1 MTNVFLQFVS
11 IQRGDSKKYEILQLI
26 ASVLD
31 WNDEQREK
39 AGLVRPGTAANAQS
53 SFLKTPP
60 LSPFHRSPS
69 TPTLSDAYEGSRD
82 VCQSCIYYPVAL
94 VLTSR
99 SFGHRFW
106 ILKSHRIP
114 LLRFVDFCNLYI
126 PGIRL
131 GVI

>member
-1 MTNVFLQFVS
+1 MRDLRAIVTIMKDVTDQIHHRQLVTNVFLQFVS
-11 IQRGDSKKYEILQLI
+11 IQRGDSRKYEILQLI

-39 AGLVRPGTAANAQS
+39 AGLVRPGTAANSQS

-82 VCQSCIYYPVAL
+82 VFNPSHTYHSVAIL
-94 VLTSR
+94 IGQQIWTSVLDSE
-99 SFGHRFW
+99 
-106 ILKSHRIP
+106 KS
-114 LLRFVDFCNLYI
+114 
-126 PGIRL
+126 
-131 GVI
+131 

>member
-39 AGLVRPGTAANAQS
+39 AGLVRPGTAATSQN

-69 TPTLSDAYEGSRD
+69 TPTLSDAYEGSKD
-82 VCQSCIYYPVAL
+82 VRQTSAHYLSSLRLTITQL
-94 VLTSR
+94 WTSVLDSD
-99 SFGHRFW
+99 
-106 ILKSHRIP
+106 KS
-114 LLRFVDFCNLYI
+114 
-126 PGIRL
+126 
-131 GVI
+131 

>member
-1 MTNVFLQFVS
+1 MNTTDQIHYRQLVTNVFLQFVS

-39 AGLVRPGTAANAQS
+39 AGLVRPGTAANSQS

-82 VCQSCIYYPVAL
+82 VLHLHTHYLAL
-94 VLTSR
+94 
-99 SFGHRFW
+99 
-106 ILKSHRIP
+106 ILMTQ
-114 LLRFVDFCNLYI
+114 
-126 PGIRL
+126 
-131 GVI
+131 